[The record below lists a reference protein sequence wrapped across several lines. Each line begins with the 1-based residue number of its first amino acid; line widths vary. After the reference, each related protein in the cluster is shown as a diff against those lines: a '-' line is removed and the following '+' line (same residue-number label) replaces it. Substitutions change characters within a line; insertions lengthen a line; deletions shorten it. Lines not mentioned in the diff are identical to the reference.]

1 MSIQI
6 ENTDVR
12 VEMEM
17 NHRIQ
22 IQNENHEL
30 AYELKEQKAI
40 SLGWEFSE
48 SGLNK
53 KNKVC
58 ND

>member
-6 ENTDVR
+6 ENADVR

-22 IQNENHEL
+22 IQNKYHEL
-30 AYELKEQKAI
+30 TYQLKEQKAI
-40 SLGWEFSE
+40 TADQAEEL
-48 SGLNK
+48 K
-53 KNKVC
+53 RQK
-58 ND
+58 